1 MTSFACRISIIGSE
15 LLNSGGVINPAAK
28 ADLTRLNHLQLLQTK
43 HPIERKVTGMSARQR
58 TKELLKETFP
68 SIWLQWHLMHHP
80 KSADPELLYL
90 DRIVPEGAVTVDVG
104 ANCGLYTRK
113 LARLSRPVYAFRPSH
128 KMADLLRRTSAS
140 NVSVH
145 EIALSVQTGNAALF
159 IPQDDPALIFGLA
172 SLEPAVSAP
181 SKQIFSVS
189 VPTARLD
196 AIVHQDV
203 AFVKIDVEGHE
214 LNVLN
219 GSVELLE
226 HSQPVFLV
234 EAEDRHRAQATRS
247 IFEFFET
254 KSYRGFFLKEGS
266 AVPIDQ
272 FRPADLQDANALLPD
287 GGRKSG
293 QSYVNNFFFFPT
305 PLHGT
310 SILNT

>member
-1 MTSFACRISIIGSE
+1 
-15 LLNSGGVINPAAK
+15 
-28 ADLTRLNHLQLLQTK
+28 
-43 HPIERKVTGMSARQR
+43 MSARQR
-58 TKELLKETFP
+58 TKEMLKETFP
-68 SIWLQWHLMHHP
+68 SIWVHWHLMHHP

-113 LARLSRPVYAFRPSH
+113 LARLSRKVHAFEPSR

-145 EIALSVQTGNAALF
+145 EIALSDQTGSAELF
-159 IPQDDPALIFGLA
+159 IPQNEREPVYGLA
-172 SLEPAVSAP
+172 SLEPRLGSSNKEVVS
-181 SKQIFSVS
+181 IN

-219 GSVELLE
+219 GAVELLE

-234 EAEDRHRAQATRS
+234 EAEDRHRVQATRS
-247 IFEFFET
+247 IFEFFERR
-254 KSYRGFFLKEGS
+254 SYRGFFLKQGN
-266 AVPIDQ
+266 AIPIDQ
-272 FRPADLQDANALLPD
+272 FRPADLQDASALLPD

-293 QSYVNNFFFFPT
+293 QSYVNNFFFFPQH
-305 PLHGT
+305 LDGE
-310 SILNT
+310 SILNS